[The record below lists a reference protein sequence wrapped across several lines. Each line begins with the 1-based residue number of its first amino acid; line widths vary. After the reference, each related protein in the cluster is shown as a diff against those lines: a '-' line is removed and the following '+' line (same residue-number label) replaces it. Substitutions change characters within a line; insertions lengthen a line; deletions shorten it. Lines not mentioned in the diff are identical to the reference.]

1 MLAYVITLF
10 REVWSRFNSIRLNTG
25 LGIDIS
31 LLHLMITFFVVGT
44 LINLLT
50 GSSDDL
56 DDD

>member
-10 REVWSRFNSIRLNTG
+10 REVWSRFNSIRLTG